1 MRVLAHT
8 LERFDDR
15 PVDATDLTDHAED
28 PEAEAELPPVDPDN
42 HPDVLAL
49 KAQLAAVLDTQNVVV
64 AELGRRRDD
73 VARDLGDLVGSMATQ
88 LLPALAD
95 RAFSAEVATAVANA
109 LLDGAPGSALLRLAP
124 ETAAFTA
131 EHLSKLGLSGAVEI
145 VADPDKSEN
154 EAEMIW
160 EDGGADFDVATITR
174 ETLNALSER
183 LAIDLDRKAT
193 G

>member
-1 MRVLAHT
+1 MRVLTHT

-15 PVDATDLTDHAED
+15 PVDPLDLADGTED
-28 PEAEAELPPVDPDN
+28 PDAAAELPPIDPDN

-49 KAQLAAVLDTQNVVV
+49 KAQLSAVLDTQNVVI
-64 AELGRRRDD
+64 AEFGRRRDD
-73 VARDLGDLVGSMATQ
+73 VARDLGDLVGTMATQ

-95 RAFSAEVATAVANA
+95 RAFAAEVATAVANA
-109 LLDGAPGSALLRLAP
+109 LLDGAPRTAVLKLAP
-124 ETAAFTA
+124 ETAAFAA
-131 EHLSKLGLSGAVEI
+131 EHLSRLGLTGAVEI
-145 VADPDKSEN
+145 VTDSDKSET
-154 EAEMIW
+154 EAQMIW

-174 ETLNALSER
+174 ETLDALSER